1 MTTYFTQSNIMK
13 RFFFLLGKTKDTF
26 VDESL
31 ASYDLEY
38 MVFDHLKKLG
48 YERIMFYG
56 KVQKLFCYDE
66 HSYQLILNSA
76 QGQAQSAPKKPML
89 TSGPLK
95 GRLLGQQA
103 SQSASRPILPNVLH
117 FGKMNDLDAFQR
129 IDYCMHDKQHK
140 TAVIFNNAE
149 DFMAFFGQV
158 RTDRGSE
165 SIQSKIFD
173 SINNYD
179 GLPFDNSNI
188 MLFLFPQ
195 RSLNE
200 TMSIYGNMSGLWHTF
215 FQPKMRK
222 GNVIEIGP
230 PAQTE
235 IRNAINLIRITR
247 GLQVDFRSIE
257 KISKLFAKN
266 AFANSLTLTELMRH
280 MMVCADNSQ
289 TLNWEAA
296 ERICGKSS
304 KKSAFER
311 LDELI
316 GMDSVKQQIHAM
328 EMRAKNMEKAADFG
342 YVPRIQPQPKQ
353 LRQGMNLHFVLTG
366 NPGTGKTTVARLL
379 GEIYY
384 ELGFLPGGHTVKV
397 TRSDLVAGYVG
408 QTAIKTRA
416 CIDRA
421 IGGVL
426 FVDEAYT
433 LKRVQEDG
441 MSDNDFGQEA
451 IDTILEA
458 MSDRAGEFAV
468 VVAGYPKEMQ
478 GFLNSNPG
486 LQRRFNQIIH
496 LDDYSPEELRQIF
509 DMNCRNKH
517 YAIDDELESGLD
529 DFFVNWHRSRD
540 NNWGNA
546 GNVEKLLDS
555 MYESWCMRSGPR
567 NEDGCILLSKCD
579 VPGSLQV
586 HFKTIT
592 EAKQDAITR
601 LDSLI
606 GLRNVKDRIKKL
618 RRNIQIGGHTSE
630 PGHYIFA
637 GNPGTGKTTVA
648 RLLGDLMCEAGVLRR
663 GHVIEVSREDLVS
676 VHVGA
681 TAPKTKAVIERALD
695 GVLFID
701 EAYRLVDGGEG
712 GSNNFGLEAIDTLV
726 AAMENYRKRLCVI
739 CAGYS
744 GPMKAFV
751 QCNPGLKSRFTEV
764 IQFDDYN
771 ADELLEIL
779 KSFAGKD
786 NILED
791 EFLQKS
797 KEIFAYWTTRK
808 SADFGN
814 ARDVRKY
821 FFQCRDTL
829 YERLEHEYDITAIPE
844 AATHTYTGKDIP
856 AALRGILHDAEG
868 RQNAVDKLDRLI
880 GLENVK
886 NRIKKLR
893 RNILIGGHVSEP
905 GHYVFAGNPGTGKT
919 TVARLLGDI
928 LCEAGI
934 LRRGHV
940 VEVSREDLVAGFVGQ
955 TAIKT
960 KEIIESALDG
970 VLFIDEAYRLTD
982 GSGQNSFGREAI
994 DTLVAAMEN
1003 YRGRLCVVCAGYTE
1017 PMAKFIQANPGL
1029 KSRFTEVIEFEDY
1042 TADELLEILVSFAGQ
1057 NNTLQGGFLEKTHRV
1072 FEYWV
1077 AHKTPDFGNARDV
1090 RKFFAQCTDALYE
1103 RLELEYGITHIPF
1116 EAKTIYTAKDIPD
1129 CYSAIFEEKA
1139 KESSLSLLKRCN
1151 ISCDYPTSF
1160 DIGNDLHQVQ
1170 NALLLIYVEQNGRAG
1185 FGSGFLLTSDGYAI
1199 TCNHVIDSATRI
1211 RARIHIPGRL
1221 GDEDSWHSVCVVKA
1235 DSMCDLALLKLEG
1248 ENFPVMAMATADSS
1262 MRSGEEIVLLG
1273 YPFGAKLSDSIDQ
1286 LNPSVFEGHISSK
1299 QVKNGYEQYFV
1310 DMQAKRGN
1318 SGGPVLDRKT
1328 GLVVGVLCGSQLEG
1342 DNSIVEEINYIRPA
1356 RYIWEMFVED
1366 DVQ

>member
-13 RFFFLLGKTKDTF
+13 RFFFLVGKTKDTF

-31 ASYDLEY
+31 SSYDLEY

-66 HSYQLILNSA
+66 HSYQLILNST
-76 QGQAQSAPKKPML
+76 QVQAQSAPKKPML
-89 TSGPLK
+89 TSGPLS

-103 SQSASRPILPNVLH
+103 AQPASKPIPPNVLH

-129 IDYCMHDKQHK
+129 IDYCMHDKRHK

-165 SIQSKIFD
+165 SIQSKIYD

-188 MLFLFPQ
+188 MLFMFPQ
-195 RSLNE
+195 RSLSE
-200 TMSIYGNMSGLWHTF
+200 TMSVYGSMPGLWHFF
-215 FQPKMRK
+215 FQPKMGK

-230 PAQTE
+230 PAQAE
-235 IRNAINLIRITR
+235 IHNAINLIRITH
-247 GLQVDFRSIE
+247 GLKVDFRNIE
-257 KISKLFAKN
+257 KISKMFAKS

-280 MMVCADNSQ
+280 MMVCASNRQ
-289 TLNWEAA
+289 TLNLEAT
-296 ERICGKSS
+296 ERICGKSNR
-304 KKSAFER
+304 KGAFER

-316 GMDSVKQQIHAM
+316 GMDSVKQQIHAL
-328 EMRAKNMEKAADFG
+328 EMRSKHMAAAVDFG

-353 LRQGMNLHFVLTG
+353 PRAGMNLHFVLTG

-433 LKRVQEDG
+433 LKRVHEEG

-496 LDDYSPEELRQIF
+496 IDDYSPEELRQIF
-509 DMNCRNKH
+509 DMNCSNKR
-517 YAIDDELESGLD
+517 YAIDDELQAGLN

-555 MYESWCMRSGPR
+555 MYESWCMRSGAR
-567 NEDGCILLSKCD
+567 NADGCLLLSQCD
-579 VPGSLQV
+579 VPESLQV
-586 HFKTIT
+586 HFKDIT

-618 RRNIQIGGHTSE
+618 RRNIHIGGHTSE
-630 PGHYIFA
+630 PGHYVFA

-663 GHVIEVSREDLVS
+663 GHVVEVSREDLVS

-712 GSNNFGLEAIDTLV
+712 SSNNFGLEAIDTLV
-726 AAMENYRKRLCVI
+726 AAMENNRGRLCVI
-739 CAGYS
+739 CAGYT
-744 GPMKAFV
+744 GPMEEFV

-791 EFLQKS
+791 EFLRKS
-797 KEIFAYWTTRK
+797 KEIFEYWTTRK

-821 FFQCRDTL
+821 FSQCRDAL
-829 YERLEHEYDITAIPE
+829 YERLEREYDITAIPE

-856 AALRGILHDAEG
+856 VSLRGILHDAEG
-868 RQNAVDKLDRLI
+868 RQNAVDKLDGLI

-934 LRRGHV
+934 LKRGHV

-960 KEIIESALDG
+960 KEIVESALDG
-970 VLFIDEAYRLTD
+970 VLFIDEAYRLSD
-982 GSGQNSFGREAI
+982 GGGQNNFGREAI
-994 DTLVAAMEN
+994 DTLVANMEN
-1003 YRGRLCVVCAGYTE
+1003 YRGRLCVICAGYTA
-1017 PMAKFIQANPGL
+1017 PMARFIQENPGL
-1029 KSRFTEVIEFEDY
+1029 RSRFTEVIEFEDY
-1042 TADELLEILVSFAGQ
+1042 SADELLDILISFAGRD
-1057 NNTLQGGFLEKTHRV
+1057 NTLQDDFLEKSRRI
-1072 FEYWV
+1072 FEHWV
-1077 AHKTPDFGNARDV
+1077 SHKAADFGNARDV
-1090 RKFFAQCTDALYE
+1090 RKYFAQCRDALYI
-1103 RLELEYGITHIPF
+1103 RLEKEYPDFNIPEAVRTTYTAADIPVGYEKLF
-1116 EAKTIYTAKDIPD
+1116 EAKEEAANIPLVCARNIPTKHTA
-1129 CYSAIFEEKA
+1129 F
-1139 KESSLSLLKRCN
+1139 
-1151 ISCDYPTSF
+1151 DYER
-1160 DIGNDLHQVQ
+1160 DLGIVQ
-1170 NALLLIYVEQNGRAG
+1170 NALLFIQVKTARGVGY
-1185 FGSGFLLTSDGYAI
+1185 GSGFIVSSDGYAF
-1199 TCNHVIDSATRI
+1199 TCNHVIENAETI
-1211 RARIHIPGRL
+1211 RVRVRVPGRIG
-1221 GDEDSWHSVCVVKA
+1221 GDDSWHNATVVKT
-1235 DSMCDLALLKLEG
+1235 DKLIDIALLKIEG
-1248 ENFPVMAMATADSS
+1248 DNFPTMPVAPADH
-1262 MRSGEEIVLLG
+1262 RTLPGDDIALLG
-1273 YPFGAKLSDSIDQ
+1273 YPFGAKLTDDINL
-1286 LNPSVFEGHISSK
+1286 LNASLFEGRISSS
-1299 QVKNGYEQYFV
+1299 QIVQSCERLYV
-1310 DMQAKRGN
+1310 DIQAKRGN
-1318 SGGPVLDRKT
+1318 SGGPAIDRNT
-1328 GLVVGVLCGSQLEG
+1328 GCVVGVLCGSQLEG
-1342 DNSIVEEINYIRPA
+1342 DNRLVEEINYIRPV
-1356 RYIWEMFVED
+1356 RYIWEQYTQE
-1366 DVQ
+1366 

>member
-1 MTTYFTQSNIMK
+1 MNTYFTQANIMK
-13 RFFFLLGKTKDTF
+13 RFFFLVGKTKDTF

-66 HSYQLILNSA
+66 HSYQLILNSI
-76 QGQAQSAPKKPML
+76 QSTQAAAAPKKPML
-89 TSGPLK
+89 TSGPLS
-95 GRLLGQQA
+95 GRLLGQKTAQPA
-103 SQSASRPILPNVLH
+103 SKPIPPNVLH

-129 IDYCMHDKQHK
+129 IDFCMHDKKHK

-149 DFMAFFGQV
+149 DFLAFFGQV

-188 MLFLFPQ
+188 MLFIFPQ

-200 TMSIYGNMSGLWHTF
+200 TMSVYGSMPGLWHFF
-215 FQPKMRK
+215 FQPRMSK
-222 GNVIEIGP
+222 GNIIEIGV
-230 PAQTE
+230 PAKQE
-235 IRNAINLIRITR
+235 IRNSINLIRTTH
-247 GLQVDFRSIE
+247 GLNVDFRNID
-257 KISKLFAKN
+257 KLCKLFAKT
-266 AFANSLTLTELMRH
+266 AFANNLTLTELMRQ
-280 MMVCADNSQ
+280 MMVCAHNGQ
-289 TLNWEAA
+289 MLNMDAV
-296 ERICGKSS
+296 ERICGKAN
-304 KKSAFER
+304 KKTAFDR

-316 GMDSVKQQIHAM
+316 GMDSVKQQIHAL
-328 EMRAKNMEKAADFG
+328 EARAKNMEAAVDFG

-353 LRQGMNLHFVLTG
+353 PRAGMNLHLVLTG

-397 TRSDLVAGYVG
+397 TRNDLVAGYVG
-408 QTAIKTRA
+408 QTAIKTRS

-433 LKRVQEDG
+433 LKRVREEG

-486 LQRRFNQIIH
+486 LHRRFGQMIH
-496 LDDYSPEELRQIF
+496 IDDYVPEELRQILE
-509 DMNCRNKH
+509 MNCRNKR
-517 YAIDDELESGLD
+517 YMIDDELQPELD
-529 DFFVNWHRSRD
+529 NFFVNWHRSRD
-540 NNWGNA
+540 KNWGNA
-546 GNVEKLLDS
+546 GSVEMLLDS
-555 MYESWCMRSGPR
+555 MFESWCMRAGSKDANGHA
-567 NEDGCILLSKCD
+567 ILSKCD
-579 VPGSLQV
+579 VPEGLQV
-586 HFKTIT
+586 HFKDIT
-592 EAKQDAITR
+592 EAKQDAIKR

-606 GLRNVKDRIKKL
+606 GLSSVKDRIKKL
-618 RRNIQIGGHTSE
+618 RRNIHIGGHTSE
-630 PGHYIFA
+630 PGHYVFA

-648 RLLGDLMCEAGVLRR
+648 RLLGDLLCEAGVLRR
-663 GHVIEVSREDLVS
+663 GHVVEVGREDLVS

-712 GSNNFGLEAIDTLV
+712 TANNFGLEAIDTLV
-726 AAMENYRKRLCVI
+726 AAMENNRERLCVI
-739 CAGYS
+739 CAGYT
-744 GPMKAFV
+744 GPMEEFV

-771 ADELLEIL
+771 AGELLEIL

-786 NILED
+786 NVLED
-791 EFLQKS
+791 EFLRKS
-797 KEIFAYWTTRK
+797 KEIFEYWTTRK
-808 SADFGN
+808 TADFGN

-821 FFQCRDTL
+821 FAQCRDAL
-829 YERLEHEYDITAIPE
+829 YERLEREYGITAIPE
-844 AATHTYTGKDIP
+844 NAKHTYTGYDIP
-856 AALRGILHDAEG
+856 ASLRGLLHDAEG
-868 RQNAVDKLDRLI
+868 RQNAIEKLDSLI
-880 GLENVK
+880 GLNNVK

-893 RNILIGGHVSEP
+893 RNILIGGNVSEP

-940 VEVSREDLVAGFVGQ
+940 VEVSREDLVAGYVGQ

-970 VLFIDEAYRLTD
+970 VLFIDEAYRLSNGD
-982 GSGQNSFGREAI
+982 GHNNFGTEAI
-994 DTLVAAMEN
+994 DTLVANMEN
-1003 YRGRLCVVCAGYTE
+1003 YRGRLCVICAGYTA
-1017 PMAKFIQANPGL
+1017 PMARFIQENPGL
-1029 KSRFTEVIEFEDY
+1029 KSRFTEVVEFEDY
-1042 TADELLEILVSFAGQ
+1042 SADELIDILVSFAGKE
-1057 NNTLQGGFLEKTHRV
+1057 NVLEGGFLHKSRRI

-1077 AHKTPDFGNARDV
+1077 AHKAADFGNARDV
-1090 RKFFAQCTDALYE
+1090 RKYFAQCRDMLYI
-1103 RLELEYGITHIPF
+1103 RLEKEYPDFNIPN
-1116 EAKTIYTAKDIPD
+1116 EARHTYTEHDVPAEYENLFISKEEAPTFPLV
-1129 CYSAIFEEKA
+1129 SAA
-1139 KESSLSLLKRCN
+1139 N
-1151 ISCDYPTSF
+1151 ISTKHTHFNYEY
-1160 DIGNDLHQVQ
+1160 DLGVVQ
-1170 NALLLIYVEQNGRAG
+1170 NALLFIQVKTDRGVGY
-1185 FGSGFLLTSDGYAI
+1185 GSGFIASSDGYAF
-1199 TCNHVIDSATRI
+1199 TCNHVIENANEIRVRVRVSGRI
-1211 RARIHIPGRL
+1211 G
-1221 GDEDSWHSVCVVKA
+1221 GDDSWHKATVVKT
-1235 DSMCDLALLKLEG
+1235 DKLIDIALLKLEG
-1248 ENFPVMAMATADSS
+1248 ENFPIMPVAPVDHRAQAGDD
-1262 MRSGEEIVLLG
+1262 IALLG
-1273 YPFGAKLSDSIDQ
+1273 YPFGAKLTDDLSL
-1286 LNPSVFEGHISSK
+1286 LNASLFEGRISSS
-1299 QVKNGYEQYFV
+1299 QIVQNCERLYV
-1310 DMQAKRGN
+1310 DIQAKRGN
-1318 SGGPVLDRKT
+1318 SGGPVIDRSS
-1328 GLVVGVLCGSQLEG
+1328 GCVIGVLCGSQLEG
-1342 DNSIVEEINYIRPA
+1342 DSRLIEEINYIRPV
-1356 RYIWEMFVED
+1356 RYIWEMYVEENE
-1366 DVQ
+1366 